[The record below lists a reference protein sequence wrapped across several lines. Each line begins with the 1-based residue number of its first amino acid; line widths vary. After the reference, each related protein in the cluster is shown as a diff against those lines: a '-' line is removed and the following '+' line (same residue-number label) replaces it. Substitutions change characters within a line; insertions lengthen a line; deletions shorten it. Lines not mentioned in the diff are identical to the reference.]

1 MCEYLK
7 ASDKEPCEMS
17 DLSESTTDSNKSDK
31 SEVDREYMD
40 NVAMKQYAKLLHR
53 LM

>member
-1 MCEYLK
+1 MSEN
-7 ASDKEPCEMS
+7 SDQKQL
-17 DLSESTTDSNKSDK
+17 DDILDSERTDSHSSNVSDK

-40 NVAMKQYAKLLHR
+40 NVAMKLYAKLLRR